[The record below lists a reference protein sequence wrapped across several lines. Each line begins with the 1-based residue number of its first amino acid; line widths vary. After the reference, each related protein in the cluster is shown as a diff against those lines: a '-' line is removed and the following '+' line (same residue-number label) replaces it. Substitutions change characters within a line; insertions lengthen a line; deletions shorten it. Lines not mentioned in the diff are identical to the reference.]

1 MAPTTVAK
9 PENLRVVPEFAFL
22 TNHGKTLLLIAQD
35 RRIRMRD
42 IANRLEITERATQR
56 IVADLA
62 RTGYID
68 REREGRR
75 NRYSVRTDVPL
86 GLPIQ
91 RDIDIG
97 SLLGVL
103 VAQDDAA

>member
-1 MAPTTVAK
+1 M
-9 PENLRVVPEFAFL
+9 PEFAFL

-42 IANRLEITERATQR
+42 IADRLEITERATQR

-75 NRYSVRTDVPL
+75 NLYNVRTDVPL

-91 RDIDIG
+91 RDVDIG

-103 VAQDDAA
+103 VAQDDSG

>member
-1 MAPTTVAK
+1 MTQTSTEPAWRGLPD
-9 PENLRVVPEFAFL
+9 FAFL
-22 TNHGKTLLLIAQD
+22 TNHGKTLLLIAHD

-42 IANRLEITERATQR
+42 IADRLHITERATQR

-62 RTGYID
+62 GAGYIE
-68 REREGRR
+68 RERDGRR
-75 NRYSVRTDVPL
+75 NLYSVRADAPL

-97 SLLGVL
+97 ALLAIL
-103 VAQDDAA
+103 DPAEEA